1 MNEGRRGE
9 AERSEEGPRGRHDG
23 ARGEGRGIPGE
34 DPGTRDEGRVWAYPS
49 DPKIHNP
56 KNPDGLDGP
65 QEVPLPPEPRG
76 PVVARVEH
84 GGPDFA
90 ELATLGIR
98 PEAIL
103 DFSVNKNPLGA
114 SPRALRA
121 LVLVDASS
129 YPDARCLRLRAGLAA
144 AHDVRP
150 EEVLVG
156 NGSVELI
163 WLLGQVYLGPGD
175 DVVIVGPTFG
185 EYAAAARR
193 AGASIVQIDAK
204 ESDGF
209 RPDVEAIAGAVRQ
222 IGPRAVFLCNPNNPT
237 GQVLEP
243 DAIRALLDVLGTG
256 LLVVDEAYVELADGV
271 ESVVPDIRR
280 DARLVVLRSL
290 TKSHGLAGLRLGYLV
305 GAPAVVEAVAGAQP
319 PWSVNAFAQAAG
331 MAALGDEEHVAE
343 GRRLARRARALLV
356 DGLERL
362 GLGCVPSRA
371 SYWLVK
377 VGDGRQVRD
386 ALLRRGILVRDA
398 RSFGLPAHMRVAAR
412 PIDECERLL
421 AVLGGLISSGTVQI
435 GKVT

>member
-1 MNEGRRGE
+1 VTKVLKRQN
-9 AERSEEGPRGRHDG
+9 SDG
-23 ARGEGRGIPGE
+23 IDVAG
-34 DPGTRDEGRVWAYPS
+34 DV
-49 DPKIHNP
+49 
-56 KNPDGLDGP
+56 L
-65 QEVPLPPEPRG
+65 LPPEPRG

-90 ELATLGIR
+90 ELAALGIR

-121 LVLVDASS
+121 LDLVEPSV

-163 WLLGQVYLGPGD
+163 WLLGQMYVGPGD
-175 DVVIVGPTFG
+175 DVLIVGPTFG
-185 EYAAAARR
+185 EYEAAARR
-193 AGASIVQIDAK
+193 AGATIAQVDAD
-204 ESDGF
+204 EGAGF
-209 RPDVEAIAGAVRQ
+209 RPDVREIADTIRR
-222 IGPRAVFLCNPNNPT
+222 IGPRLVFLCNPNNPT

-243 DAIRALLDVLGTG
+243 DEIRELLDALGRG
-256 LLVVDEAYVELADGV
+256 LLIVDEAYVELADGV
-271 ESVVPDIRR
+271 ESVVSLGRGDP
-280 DARLVVLRSL
+280 RLVVLRSL

-305 GAPAVVEAVAGAQP
+305 AAPAVAEALGRAQP

-331 MAALGDEEHVAE
+331 VAALGDEEHVTE
-343 GRRLARRARALLV
+343 GRRLARRTRALLV

-362 GLGCVPSRA
+362 GLPCVPSRA
-371 SYWLVK
+371 SYWLVR
-377 VGDGRQVRD
+377 VGDGRRVRD
-386 ALLRRGILVRDA
+386 ELLRRGILVRDA
-398 RSFGLPAHMRVAAR
+398 RSFGLPAYIRVAVR

-421 AVLGGLISSGTVQI
+421 AVLGRLLSSGTI
-435 GKVT
+435 EIDRVT